1 VSDSIITE
9 SQLLELAGLRQRSAL
24 RRALKKAGIPFKEL
38 AGVLFTTQAAIDA
51 ALAGRS
57 NEGKKRPN
65 LDALT
70 ATGADRPRRV
80 PL

>member
-1 VSDSIITE
+1 MNQIIRETE
-9 SQLLELAGLRQRSAL
+9 LLELSGLSQRSAL
-24 RRALKKAGIPFKEL
+24 RKALKKAGIPFKEL

-51 ALAGRS
+51 ALVGRG
-57 NEGKKRPN
+57 NDTKKRPN

-70 ATGADRPRRV
+70 AKGESSPRRV

>member
-1 VSDSIITE
+1 MIITE

-24 RRALKKAGIPFKEL
+24 RKALKKAGIPFKEL
-38 AGVLFTTQAAIDA
+38 AGVIFTTPEAINA
-51 ALAGRS
+51 ALIGRG
-57 NEGKKRPN
+57 NDTKKRPN

-70 ATGADRPRRV
+70 AKGESSPRRV